1 MTDGARQAVIIGG
14 NSQLGVA
21 AKQELIHSAW
31 HVDALTR
38 SNLDVRDPES
48 VKLVRSMRRIDL
60 LICAVGCV
68 EDASILKMSEGAWN
82 DVWGVNY
89 AGVRNCAV
97 AAIPSMQQHGG
108 GHIVF
113 ISSQSAF
120 HPPAGQANYATSK
133 AALIG
138 LAQDMAR
145 EQGRWNIR
153 VNVILPGWIESPM
166 TAQLSPKHRALAQA
180 SHALGRFNTWSAVAR
195 FIIHLHNELPHTSG
209 QVFQLDSRPAAGH
222 ADLRFPL
229 IDSDGSPL

>member
-21 AKQELIHSAW
+21 AKQELISSGW
-31 HVDALTR
+31 RVDAWGR
-38 SNLDVRDPES
+38 CDLDVRDPGS
-48 VKLVRSMRRIDL
+48 VKRIESKPRIDL

-68 EDASILKMSEGAWN
+68 EDSSILRMSEDAWN
-82 DVWGVNY
+82 DVWMVNY
-89 AGVRNCAV
+89 DGVRHCAA
-97 AAIPSMQQHGG
+97 AAIPSMQQHGA

-120 HPPAGQANYATSK
+120 HPPAGQANYAASK

-138 LAQDMAR
+138 LAQDLAR

-166 TAQLSPKHRALAQA
+166 TAQLCPKHRAEAQA
-180 SHALGRFNTWSAVAR
+180 THALGRFNTWSTVAR

-229 IDSDGSPL
+229 IGGDDFPL